1 MPEIS
6 RFHGVRI
13 RMFYA
18 DHPPPHFH
26 VKHGEYK
33 AKFHIGSGE
42 LRVGHLPPKTRRL
55 VQRRYHLHERELR
68 ENWQAC
74 PFIAPLQKIDPLP

>member
-26 VKHGEYK
+26 VKYGEHK
-33 AKFHIGSGE
+33 AKIHIGSGE
-42 LRVGHLPPKTRRL
+42 LMVGHLPSRTLRL
-55 VQRRYHLHERELR
+55 VQRWYHLHIRELR
-68 ENWQAC
+68 DNWQAC
-74 PFIAPLQKIDPLP
+74 QFIAPLHKIDPLP